1 MTKGKKTQKNKKNQ
15 RKGFTL
21 IEILVVAT
29 IIIVVAAIGLVS
41 YSNAQVKA
49 RDAQR
54 AQDLEN
60 VRTTLLLFRTENG
73 YYPTAG
79 ILLPSRVAFSF
90 PRQVLSRLEGMFRVP
105 EAQAALS
112 IGTPTPTPILEEE
125 VVISTPTPE
134 ATKAP
139 TPTPTSIIGTPVP
152 SATPTPTPVNDD
164 EDTVPAEKL
173 AYDEMMD
180 AMITDGY
187 LTSAEIPRDPVNNNT
202 YYYGYS
208 SDGAIFELTA
218 RLEIDG
224 SVMTVT
230 N

>member
-1 MTKGKKTQKNKKNQ
+1 MTKGKKAPKNQ
-15 RKGFTL
+15 KRKGFTL
-21 IEILVVAT
+21 IEILVVST

-90 PRQVLSRLEGMFRVP
+90 PRQVLSRLEGMFRVS
-105 EAQAALS
+105 EAQAALNIS
-112 IGTPTPTPILEEE
+112 TPTPTPVFEEE
-125 VVISTPTPE
+125 VVISTPTPNPE

-139 TPTPTSIIGTPVP
+139 TPTPTVVIG
-152 SATPTPTPVNDD
+152 TPTPTPINDD
-164 EDTVPAEKL
+164 EDVTPAAKL
-173 AYDEMMD
+173 AYDEMMETMV
-180 AMITDGY
+180 ADGY
-187 LTSAEIPRDPVNNNT
+187 FASTGIPRDPVDNNT

-208 SDGAIFELTA
+208 SDGALFELTA
-218 RLEIDG
+218 RLETDG
-224 SVMTVT
+224 SVITVT
-230 N
+230 D